1 MRRRNGSNPEEIRR
15 TGDQKLKA
23 EGQKDRMVGAR
34 NCNVREQT
42 EAECEYRMSTNQ
54 PGKKN
59 KEIQ

>member
-15 TGDQKLKA
+15 TEDQKLKA

-42 EAECEYRMSTNQ
+42 EAEGEYRMSTNQ
-54 PGKKN
+54 PGN
-59 KEIQ
+59 K